1 MSNLKA
7 CKSCSNEVATSA
19 KTCPNCGQKLKMG
32 FLKKV
37 AIGIFGF
44 LVLGALSSRD
54 EREESSRPESSETVS
69 SPAQET
75 SSSTTHDGQIGIGD
89 EFTLGDYRY
98 KVSRTSDRSSVG
110 GKFFKETASS
120 GATFFIV
127 NYTIENLT
135 NESQTVMS
143 DDFVLIDSKGR
154 KFKPS
159 SNANTALMTED
170 DDKDFILSELQPG
183 IPRNMASVFEIP
195 NGVLSGSL
203 TLEIPK
209 KGFFSSGK
217 ELVKV
222 R

>member
-1 MSNLKA
+1 MSNLKP
-7 CKSCSNEVATSA
+7 CKSCGNEVAKSA

-32 FLKKV
+32 LLKKV
-37 AIGIFGF
+37 AIGLFGF
-44 LVLGALSSRD
+44 MVLGALSSSD
-54 EREESSRPESSETVS
+54 DREKSDRPDSSETVS
-69 SPAQET
+69 HSSQET
-75 SSSTTHDGQIGIGD
+75 SSSTTPDGQVGIGD

-98 KVSRTSDRSSVG
+98 KISRTSDRSTVG
-110 GKFFKETASS
+110 NEFFKETASS
-120 GATFFIV
+120 GARFLIV

-143 DDFVLIDSKGR
+143 DDFVLVDSKGR

-183 IPRNMASVFEIP
+183 IPRKMASVFEIP
-195 NGVLSGSL
+195 AGALSGSL

-209 KGFFSSGK
+209 KGFLSSGK
-217 ELVKV
+217 ELVKL